1 MELNASLRRRDAEIE
16 AQPCRIEDI
25 VELSESEYASLY
37 QNLMRD
43 RDYIAERSDLMG
55 YRDGVHHCIL
65 ALGENQEDGIL
76 IQSDGMHYADRYA
89 FIPCARELVDAHIR
103 QLADYVVSESTA
115 HSEDGT
121 WSVSYEE
128 LYQHFGASIT
138 DTNGNGKLL
147 QKELQQREETNALL
161 MTEDCIEM
169 TCHLEYCEHCQQGG
183 LSGAMSLLSLM
194 GCNLYDVHP
203 VCAGSDAGCESIAR
217 LNADTLTTEGKQEW
231 SDVLDAKVKSLRP
244 GAGCIHLE
252 LAGCDAKRLSSF
264 ARMLDGQCDA
274 EDYERWVRQDGI
286 SYASPGAVPELS
298 PTGQYSAVLV
308 ATYEELFHIPDEQRT
323 TDYFG
328 DYGTHHFRYGITGE
342 QIRPVYNKALAAME
356 MTEEEFR
363 ACYDADKGRGE
374 IIGRMRDCLLAKE
387 LKAGEE
393 LLFVATEPYG
403 GPGDFCLRGG
413 ILLDVNREDMTCR
426 MKGEF
431 FTMEDVPLHYILG
444 RYSEAATEKHYG
456 LNHVEPLFGEHPA
469 LAHQYLRE
477 AEEAWEQKWNSEQAQ
492 EEETGPALS
501 M

>member
-1 MELNASLRRRDAEIE
+1 MELYASLRRRDAEII

-25 VELSESEYASLY
+25 VELGESEYASLY

-43 RDYIAERSDLMG
+43 RDYITERSDLMG

-76 IQSDGMHYADRYA
+76 IQSDGTHYADRYA

-147 QKELQQREETNALL
+147 QKELQQREETNELL

-203 VCAGSDAGCESIAR
+203 VCAGSDAGCEPITK
-217 LNADTLTTEGKQEW
+217 LNAHTLTAEGKQE
-231 SDVLDAKVKSLRP
+231 
-244 GAGCIHLE
+244 
-252 LAGCDAKRLSSF
+252 
-264 ARMLDGQCDA
+264 
-274 EDYERWVRQDGI
+274 
-286 SYASPGAVPELS
+286 
-298 PTGQYSAVLV
+298 
-308 ATYEELFHIPDEQRT
+308 
-323 TDYFG
+323 
-328 DYGTHHFRYGITGE
+328 
-342 QIRPVYNKALAAME
+342 
-356 MTEEEFR
+356 
-363 ACYDADKGRGE
+363 
-374 IIGRMRDCLLAKE
+374 
-387 LKAGEE
+387 
-393 LLFVATEPYG
+393 
-403 GPGDFCLRGG
+403 
-413 ILLDVNREDMTCR
+413 
-426 MKGEF
+426 
-431 FTMEDVPLHYILG
+431 
-444 RYSEAATEKHYG
+444 
-456 LNHVEPLFGEHPA
+456 
-469 LAHQYLRE
+469 
-477 AEEAWEQKWNSEQAQ
+477 WNSEQAQ
-492 EEETGPALS
+492 EEGTGPALS

>member
-1 MELNASLRRRDAEIE
+1 MELYASLRRRDAEIE
-16 AQPCRIEDI
+16 AQPCTVEDI

-37 QNLMRD
+37 QNLMRN
-43 RDYIAERSDLMG
+43 RSYIAERSDLMG

-65 ALGENQEDGIL
+65 ALGENQADGIL
-76 IQSDGMHYADRYA
+76 IQSDGTHYADRYA

-103 QLADYVVSESTA
+103 QLADYAVSESTE
-115 HSEDGT
+115 HSEDGR
-121 WSVSYEE
+121 WSISYEE
-128 LYQHFGASIT
+128 LYYHFGANIT
-138 DTNGNGKLL
+138 DSNGNGKLL
-147 QKELQQREETNALL
+147 QKALQRREEINELL

-169 TCHLEYCEHCQQGG
+169 TCHLEYCENCQQDG
-183 LSGAMSLLSLM
+183 LAGAMSLLSLM

-203 VCAGSDAGCESIAR
+203 VCAGSDTGCESITK
-217 LNADTLTTEGKQEW
+217 LNADTLTAEGKQEW
-231 SDVLDAKVKSLRP
+231 SDVLYAEVKSLRP

-264 ARMLDGQCDA
+264 AQMLDGQCDA
-274 EDYERWVRQDGI
+274 EDYEQWVRKEGI
-286 SYASPGAVPELS
+286 SYAPPDTEPAIYFEAW
-298 PTGQYSAVLV
+298 YSADLV
-308 ATYEELFHIPDEQRT
+308 SAYEELMRIPAEECVT
-323 TDYFG
+323 CYFG
-328 DYGTHHFRYGITGE
+328 NYGCHYFQQDVTDA
-342 QIRPVYNKALAAME
+342 QIRPIYEKALAAME

-363 ACYDADKGRGE
+363 ACYDAGKGRSE

-413 ILLDVNREDMTCR
+413 ILLDVDQENKTCR

-469 LAHQYLRE
+469 LAHQYLKE
-477 AEEAWEQKWNSEQAQ
+477 AEAAWEQKWNSEQTQ
-492 EEETGPALS
+492 EEGTAPALS